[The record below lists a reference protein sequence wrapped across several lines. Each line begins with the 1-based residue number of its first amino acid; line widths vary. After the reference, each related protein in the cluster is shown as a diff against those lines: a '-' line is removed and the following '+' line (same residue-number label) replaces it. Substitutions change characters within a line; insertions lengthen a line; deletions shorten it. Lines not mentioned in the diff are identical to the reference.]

1 MKILYYSPHPY
12 LNLQD
17 PTGYGT
23 HMREMIHAF
32 RKRNNEVLPVIMGG
46 VNGSIEKPR
55 EVKSNRG
62 KKKYI
67 PKPLWEL
74 AKDFNLLL
82 FDRNARKVL
91 KQKVDQFK
99 PDVIYERSNYLQTS
113 GVEVAREL
121 NIPHIL
127 EVNSPHIIEREI
139 LTGTRSPLKRYFKKI
154 EKKQFKKTTKI
165 AVVSS
170 TLRDF
175 INKEYEIE
183 LDKIVVVP
191 NGIDV
196 NKIKVSETEKQQLI
210 VKYNLNNNHVIGF
223 VGSVHPWHRVDM
235 LIEAFSDIVQS
246 RGGVKLL
253 IVGGGSMIARLTEL
267 CRKLNIEDNVIFTGK
282 IPNVDVYKYISV
294 MDITVIPGTKWFMM
308 PVKLFEY
315 GALGKPVIAIDT
327 QAIRDVMVDGEEGL
341 LFKSDKRALTESL
354 SELINDEEKRTEY
367 GINFKRKVMK
377 QYTWEN
383 NAKYVLEQII

>member
-1 MKILYYSPHPY
+1 MKILYYSPHPH
-12 LNLQD
+12 LKLKD